1 MKKSLTVSIGQHS
14 SAGKK
19 EINQDFHGQAVPDD
33 HLLSSK
39 GIALA
44 IADGISSSDV
54 SQIASKTAVNSFLT
68 DYYGTSETWSTN
80 KAAQRV
86 LQATNSWLYSQ
97 TRNSPNRFNK
107 DKGYVCTFSAIIF
120 KSTTAYLF
128 HIGDARICR
137 LDGNRLEQLT
147 EDHRHIVSEQ
157 VSYITR
163 ALGVHEKLEMDYH
176 TTSLEQGDVFVLA
189 TDGVYEHVTDAYI
202 TSTINDYKDDLNEAA
217 QIIVQ
222 QAFDAGSDDNLTIQI
237 VRIDQLPDQHVD
249 EVYQQVTTLP
259 LPPKLAPRMQFD
271 GYNIIRELYISS
283 RSHVYLAQDIST
295 QTHVVI
301 KTPSTEMKD
310 NDDYLERFLV
320 EEWIAKRIDHI
331 NVLKSYIPDR
341 KRNYLYMVTEYIEGH
356 NLKQWMTDNPKPSIE
371 SVRQIIEQVAKG
383 LQAFH
388 RQDMIHQDLRPN
400 NIMIDNN
407 GTVKIID
414 FGATKVPGVVEVTN
428 EQDSIQGTMQFT
440 APEYFI
446 GETSRTN
453 SDIFSLGVISYQMLT
468 GSLPYG
474 TAVSRANNK
483 AAQRNLTY
491 QPMLADER
499 QIPTWVDLAIKQA
512 VHINP
517 LKRYWEVSEFAYDLR
532 HPNKTFQNQTRAPII
547 ERNPVAFW
555 QGVSLI
561 LFIIVVLQAL

>member
-1 MKKSLTVSIGQHS
+1 MKKSLAVSIGQHTS
-14 SAGKK
+14 PGKK
-19 EINQDFHGQAVPDD
+19 EVNQDFHGQAVPDD

-39 GIALA
+39 GIVLA

-54 SQIASKTAVNSFLT
+54 SQIASKTAVSSFLA
-68 DYYGTSETWSTN
+68 DYYGTSETWSTK
-80 KAAQRV
+80 KAAQQV

-97 TRNSPNRFNK
+97 SRNSPHRFNK
-107 DKGYVCTFSAIIF
+107 DKGYVCTFSALVL
-120 KSTTAYLF
+120 KSTTAHLF
-128 HIGDARICR
+128 HIGDARVCR

-147 EDHRHIVSEQ
+147 EDHRHVVSKEI
-157 VSYITR
+157 SYITR

-176 TTSLEQGDVFVLA
+176 TTSLEQGDVFILA
-189 TDGVYEHVTDAYI
+189 TDGVYEHVTDGYI
-202 TSTINDYKDDLNEAA
+202 TSTINDYKADLDKAA
-217 QIIVQ
+217 QTIVQ
-222 QAFDAGSDDNLTIQI
+222 QALDAGSEDNLTLQI
-237 VRIDQLPDQHVD
+237 VRIDQLPDQHVA

-259 LPPKLAPRMQFD
+259 LPPKLTPRMEFD
-271 GYNIIRELYISS
+271 GYKIIRELYISS

-295 QTHVVI
+295 QTQVVI
-301 KTPSTEMKD
+301 KTPSTEMK
-310 NDDYLERFLV
+310 NNEDYLERFLV

-331 NVLKSYIPDR
+331 NVLKSYTPDR
-341 KRNYLYMVTEYIEGH
+341 KRNYLYMVTEYVEGH
-356 NLKQWMTDNPKPSIE
+356 NLKQWMIDNPKPSIE
-371 SVRQIIEQVAKG
+371 AVRQIIEQVAKG

-388 RQDMIHQDLRPN
+388 RQEMIHQDLRPN

-414 FGATKVPGVVEVTN
+414 FGATKVPGVAEVTN

-453 SDIFSLGVISYQMLT
+453 SDIFSLGVITYQMLT

-483 AAQRNLTY
+483 AAQRNLNY
-491 QPMLADER
+491 QAMIGDER
-499 QIPTWVDLAIKQA
+499 QIPTWVDLAIKKA

-517 LKRYWEVSEFAYDLR
+517 LKRYWEVSEFIYDLR
-532 HPNKTFQNQTRAPII
+532 HPNKTFQQQTRPPII

-555 QGVSLI
+555 QSISLV
-561 LFIIVVLQAL
+561 LLVIVVFQAL

>member
-19 EINQDFHGQAVPDD
+19 EVNQDFHGQAVPDD

-54 SQIASKTAVNSFLT
+54 SQIASKTAVSSFLS
-68 DYYGTSETWSTN
+68 DYYDTSETWSTK

-97 TRNSPNRFNK
+97 TRNSPHRFNK
-107 DKGYVCTFSAIIF
+107 DKGYVCTFSAIVF
-120 KSTTAYLF
+120 KSTTAHLF

-137 LDGNRLEQLT
+137 LSGNRLEQLT
-147 EDHRHIVSEQ
+147 EDHRHIVSEE

-189 TDGVYEHVTDAYI
+189 TDGVYEHISDNDVVT
-202 TSTINDYKDDLNEAA
+202 TINNHNDDLDKAA
-217 QIIVQ
+217 HTIVQ
-222 QAFDAGSDDNLTIQI
+222 QALDAGSKDNLTLQI
-237 VRIDQLPDQHVD
+237 VRIEQLPDQHVD
-249 EVYQQVTTLP
+249 EVYQQVTSLP
-259 LPPKLAPRMQFD
+259 LPPKLAPRMEFD

-295 QTHVVI
+295 QTQVVI

-310 NDDYLERFLV
+310 NEDYLERFLV

-331 NVLKSYIPDR
+331 NVLKSYTPDR
-341 KRNYLYMVTEYIEGH
+341 KRNYLYMVTEYVEGH

-388 RQDMIHQDLRPN
+388 RQEMIHQDLRPN

-491 QPMLADER
+491 QPMLGDER

-555 QGVSLI
+555 QGVSLF

>member
-202 TSTINDYKDDLNEAA
+202 TSTINDYKNDLNEAA

-301 KTPSTEMKD
+301 KTPSTEMKG

-341 KRNYLYMVTEYIEGH
+341 KRNYLYMVTEYVEGH

-453 SDIFSLGVISYQMLT
+453 SDIFSLGVIAYQMLT

-561 LFIIVVLQAL
+561 LFIIVVLQVL